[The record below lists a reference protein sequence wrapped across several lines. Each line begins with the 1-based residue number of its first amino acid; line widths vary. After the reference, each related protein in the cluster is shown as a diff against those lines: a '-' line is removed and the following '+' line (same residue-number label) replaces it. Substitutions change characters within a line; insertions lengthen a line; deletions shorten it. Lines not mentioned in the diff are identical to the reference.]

1 MGSMVAC
8 ANFRGGGGG
17 GPGPRGTWG
26 WVHVNTLA

>member
-8 ANFRGGGGG
+8 ANFGGGGG
-17 GPGPRGTWG
+17 SGPRGTWG